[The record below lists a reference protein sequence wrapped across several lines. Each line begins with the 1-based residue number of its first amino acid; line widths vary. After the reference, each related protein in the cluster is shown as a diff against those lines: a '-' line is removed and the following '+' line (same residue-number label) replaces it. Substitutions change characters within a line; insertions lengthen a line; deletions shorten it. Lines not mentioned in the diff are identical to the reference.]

1 MSSHVIAI
9 TNQKGGVAKT
19 TSAIQIGVGLS
30 RMGRKVL
37 LIDLDP
43 QGSLT
48 YGCGINT
55 NKKKTVYEAVM
66 TGDKENLLESI
77 VHLNGYDVVPSD
89 MRLCNAEVELQSIP
103 GKELILGGLLEDI
116 EHSYDYVFIDCP
128 PSLGVLTIN
137 AMIASQRLYVALQPE
152 SAAIE
157 GLSMLTKTIDQL
169 NKALGKR
176 LGITVKIAG
185 VIITLYKGNT
195 SIHQAFADVAKQSF
209 GPLVFETRIRH
220 TIDFATAYSQHMSIY
235 EWKPRSIGAEDYT
248 TLCNEIIVR
257 EENGNG

>member
-1 MSSHVIAI
+1 MNKIIAI

-19 TSAIQIGVGLS
+19 TSAIQIGAGLS
-30 RMGRKVL
+30 RMKRKVL
-37 LIDLDP
+37 LVDLDP

-55 NKKKTVYEAVM
+55 NKKKTVYEAMM
-66 TGDKENLLESI
+66 TSDKDILMESI
-77 VHLNGYDVVPSD
+77 VHLDGYDVVPSD

-103 GKELILGGLLEDI
+103 GKELILGGLLEDLVNL
-116 EHSYDYVFIDCP
+116 YDYIFIDCP

-137 AMIASQRLYVALQPE
+137 AMLASQRLYVALQPE

-169 NKALGKR
+169 NKTLGKR

-195 SIHQAFADVAKQSF
+195 SIHQAFVDVVRQSF
-209 GPLVFETRIRH
+209 GSLVFETKVRH

-235 EWKPRSIGAEDYT
+235 DWKPRSIGAEDYT
-248 TLCNEIIVR
+248 ALCNEIIIK